1 MTKEPRLEYRQ
12 EQQEFRNDQDST
24 TKKSRLLL
32 YVPLPLETGCCLTI
46 LHTPQEH
53 MGSPLCCQL
62 HHCSRKSSPVTSV
75 LICYFSVFKTQPGPT
90 IGHQL
95 HILLSTDT
103 KRTLQPLKSY
113 FWLAY
118 SVFLRGPLEKIQPTQ
133 NEWVYHTCLT
143 HSVKYVME
151 RGRPAGGQAL
161 RSTHSSGCLLK

>member
-1 MTKEPRLEYRQ
+1 MASKKDFSTANTGRVYSTITEATAEPEQQEAQEAQQTRKERKTYTEQ

-75 LICYFSVFKTQPGPT
+75 LICYFSVFKTQPGAFSQPVSVT
-90 IGHQL
+90 YL
-95 HILLSTDT
+95 HSNTKNLGEGISASLWFAPIL
-103 KRTLQPLKSY
+103 
-113 FWLAY
+113 
-118 SVFLRGPLEKIQPTQ
+118 
-133 NEWVYHTCLT
+133 
-143 HSVKYVME
+143 
-151 RGRPAGGQAL
+151 
-161 RSTHSSGCLLK
+161 